1 MFRHAR
7 TAVKWLVYGL
17 VVGLLFAPASG
28 KETRKDLLH
37 WGSEALKDATKMAT
51 GGKLG

>member
-1 MFRHAR
+1 MFRHSR

-17 VVGLLFAPASG
+17 VIGLLFAPASG

-37 WGSEALKDATKMAT
+37 WVSETLKDVTKTAT